1 MLVRKLGTFKLKAGT
16 RGLKWNGRY
25 ASGHFAYPG
34 TYQFR
39 VYAQNAYGPVQLSRT
54 FGVRR

>member
-1 MLVRKLGTFKLKAGT
+1 MRALR
-16 RGLKWNGRY
+16 WNGRY

-34 TYQFR
+34 TYLFK
-39 VYAQNAYGPVQLSRT
+39 VYAQNAYGPVELAQA